1 MGIGQLTGGDNV
13 NDRNNRVWAEML
25 YRLALT
31 FDLVQRDWDKLS
43 AGQQYDWASV
53 MGRVASEIAKTAQAE
68 ERQAA

>member
-13 NDRNNRVWAEML
+13 NDRNARIWAEML

-31 FDLVQRDWDKLS
+31 FDLVQRDWDKLPT
-43 AGQQYDWASV
+43 GQQDDWAGV
-53 MGRVASEIAKTAQAE
+53 MNRVAGEIAKAAQSE

>member
-1 MGIGQLTGGDNV
+1 MGIEQLSGGDNV

-31 FDLVQRDWDKLS
+31 FDLVQRDWDKLPT
-43 AGQQYDWASV
+43 GQQDDWAGV
-53 MGRVASEIAKTAQAE
+53 MSRVADEIAKTAQAE